1 MRTDLTVVKSWIRP
15 DSSVLD
21 LGCGDGSLLA
31 ELEATKNCSG
41 YGLEIDHE
49 KITACIHKRVNVIE
63 QDLDVGLKN
72 FETRSM
78 DVVVMSQTLQAVSYP
93 ELILEEMLR
102 VGRECIVSFP
112 NFGHWRCRLHLA
124 LQGRMPVSKLLHYQW
139 YNTPNIHLC
148 TIKDFQKLC
157 AEKNIRII
165 NRTVVSNNP
174 VDRIFQKPANFFGET
189 AIYHLARQ

>member
-1 MRTDLTVVKSWIRP
+1 MRTDLSVVKSWIQP
-15 DSSVLD
+15 NAYILD

-31 ELEATKNCSG
+31 DLAASKNCSG
-41 YGLEIDHE
+41 YGLEIDHD
-49 KITACIHKRVNVIE
+49 KITACIHKRVSVIE

-72 FETRSM
+72 FESQSV
-78 DVVVMSQTLQAVSYP
+78 DVVVMSQTLQAVMYP
-93 ELILEEMLR
+93 ELLLDEMLR

-124 LQGRMPVSKLLHYQW
+124 LHGRMPVSKLLHYSW

-148 TIKDFQKLC
+148 TIKDFQKFC
-157 AEKNIRII
+157 ADKNIRII

-174 VDRIFQKPANFFGET
+174 IDQLLQKPANFFGET
-189 AIYHLARQ
+189 AVYHLAK

>member
-31 ELEATKNCSG
+31 ELAVTKNCSG

-93 ELILEEMLR
+93 EAILEEMLR